1 MLYMKVFSFVHK
13 RFISYGNGK
22 KSTLIDKKTVMERRN
37 AVIEEADP
45 RTDAETLSCSF
56 LSTQKYRNS

>member
-1 MLYMKVFSFVHK
+1 MEMEKKV
-13 RFISYGNGK
+13 
-22 KSTLIDKKTVMERRN
+22 TLIDKKTVMERRN

-56 LSTQKYRNS
+56 LSTQKYKNS